1 MIGKKKAM
9 IIMSAL
15 LIMTIAAFLVA
26 FIKYRPVQEDGLIAI
41 KGQIS
46 KLEYYGYSKFT
57 KSMSFYLN
65 GVKYIYTFPDNT
77 LAKEQFEEF
86 NEYITTHHDDITVF
100 KEANDN
106 DKIVSVDFGNRSF
119 SLDNYNSYLISR
131 RIVFVVCGSICLLL
145 FITLFLLRKWFRA

>member
-1 MIGKKKAM
+1 
-9 IIMSAL
+9 
-15 LIMTIAAFLVA
+15 
-26 FIKYRPVQEDGLIAI
+26 
-41 KGQIS
+41 
-46 KLEYYGYSKFT
+46 
-57 KSMSFYLN
+57 MSFYLN

-145 FITLFLLRKWFRA
+145 FITLFLLRKSKKMVEAKR

>member
-1 MIGKKKAM
+1 MGKKKTM
-9 IIMSAL
+9 IVMSAL

-26 FIKYRPVQEDGLIAI
+26 FIKYRPVQEDSLIAI

-46 KLEYYGYSKFT
+46 KLEYYGHSKYT

-65 GVKYIYTFPDNT
+65 GIKCIYTFPDNT
-77 LAKEQFEEF
+77 VAKEQFEEF

-106 DKIVSVDFGNRSF
+106 DEIVSVDFGNRSF
-119 SLDNYNSYLISR
+119 SLDSYNSYLISR
-131 RIVFVVCGSICLLL
+131 KIVFVVCGSICLLF
-145 FITLFLLRKWFRA
+145 FIILFLLRKW